1 MIVFRD
7 AVPARALQTQGRAIP
22 HADWLSRSANVYLG
36 RLLIPPVANAVMC
49 SLDASI
55 LIA

>member
-7 AVPARALQTQGRAIP
+7 AVPAHALQTQGRAIP